1 MIKGLGVAIV
11 LDLVEALTFKSV
23 KLGKMS
29 LQQI

>member
-11 LDLVEALTFKSV
+11 LDLVDALTFKSV

-29 LQQI
+29 L